1 MGEASRRKRNKKD
14 IKLSDSSSFF
24 DYLLSPKSENDLLP
38 LTDELI
44 EKLVN
49 EMKIPKDEL
58 LVMAAEGF
66 LYSKTRNSFILP
78 DMG

>member
-1 MGEASRRKRNKKD
+1 MGEAARRKRNNKD

-24 DYLLSPKSENDLLP
+24 DYLLSPKSEGDLLP

-49 EMKIPKDEL
+49 EMKIPKDD
-58 LVMAAEGF
+58 LVQMAADGF
-66 LYSKTRNSFILP
+66 LYSTTRNSFILP

>member
-1 MGEASRRKRNKKD
+1 MGEASRRKRNNKD

-24 DYLLSPKSENDLLP
+24 DYLLSPKSESDLLP
-38 LTDELI
+38 LNDELI

-49 EMKIPKDEL
+49 EMKIPKDD
-58 LVMAAEGF
+58 LVQMAADGF
-66 LYSKTRNSFILP
+66 LYSTTRNSFILP

>member
-1 MGEASRRKRNKKD
+1 MGEASRRKRNNKD

-49 EMKIPKDEL
+49 EMKIPKDD
-58 LVMAAEGF
+58 LVQMAADGF
-66 LYSKTRNSFILP
+66 LYSTTRNSFILP